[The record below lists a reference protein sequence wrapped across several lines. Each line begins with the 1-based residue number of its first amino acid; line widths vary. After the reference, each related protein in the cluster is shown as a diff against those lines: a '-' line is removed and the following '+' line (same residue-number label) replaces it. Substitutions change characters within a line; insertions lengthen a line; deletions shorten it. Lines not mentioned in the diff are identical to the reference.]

1 NRRCAWDCVITAE
14 KSVSV
19 AALCSSEFRS
29 VQAAFRIAVMRLL
42 YHLESLAYRQDNA
55 GTGIAQPTG
64 NLIAAKYVHEASR
77 HSDPHVHAHLLLINA
92 TYGTSG
98 KDRDRRWR
106 SLEPANIY
114 RNQTALRWVFNAEL
128 HRQFASFGL
137 RSAIDAEGITRLP
150 SAEEKAHLT
159 ELLVD
164 HKIRPIPLEQP
175 PGSRARD
182 SLPAIPPP
190 PPRSF
195 QDPEFHVEQAREL
208 LGKALAKTS
217 LYFSPQTMKL
227 TTCRVA
233 AAHPDLPLGVFAR
246 AAHWWS

>member
-1 NRRCAWDCVITAE
+1 MLRDGNIPPEWE
-14 KSVSV
+14 K
-19 AALCSSEFRS
+19 
-29 VQAAFRIAVMRLL
+29 M
-42 YHLESLAYRQDNA
+42 
-55 GTGIAQPTG
+55 QPP
-64 NLIAAKYVHEASR
+64 E
-77 HSDPHVHAHLLLINA
+77 LINRLN
-92 TYGTSG
+92 
-98 KDRDRRWR
+98 DRSRPARRPPRVDWQQ
-106 SLEPANIY
+106 L
-114 RNQTALRWVFNAEL
+114 F
-128 HRQFASFGL
+128 
-137 RSAIDAEGITRLP
+137 

-195 QDPEFHVEQAREL
+195 QDPEFQEEHAREL

-217 LYFSPQTMKL
+217 LYFSPRTIKL

-233 AAHPDLPLGVFAR
+233 AAHLDLALGAFAR
-246 AAHWWS
+246 AAYWWSEHRPRIKIFSRTAAARLESISRQLLRSKSNQSHAQALAPRVELVKSL